1 MPKKQSRPKKID
13 KTLMP
18 IIGNVRRPLFLAVG
32 KELEKRKIT
41 HTEMLEWC
49 FTLFLC
55 KTDIKAA
62 EKLGLKLP

>member
-1 MPKKQSRPKKID
+1 
-13 KTLMP
+13 MP